1 VEIGREVSTM
11 EGILY
16 ELLTVEFAV
25 AFTGLLLLIA
35 AAAGVILAGMAEEE
49 REGARLLW
57 AEWPIPVT
65 EPVAPERK
73 VRLAA

>member
-1 VEIGREVSTM
+1 M
-11 EGILY
+11 EGILF
-16 ELLTVEFAV
+16 EIPTVEFAV

-35 AAAGVILAGMAEEE
+35 VAAGVILAGMAEEE

-57 AEWPIPVT
+57 AEWPIAGT
-65 EPVAPERK
+65 AEPAAPEKK

>member
-1 VEIGREVSTM
+1 M
-11 EGILY
+11 EGILF
-16 ELLTVEFAV
+16 ELLTIEFAV

-35 AAAGVILAGMAEEE
+35 VAAGVILAGMAEEE

-57 AEWPIPVT
+57 AEWPIAGT
-65 EPVAPERK
+65 AMPVAPERK